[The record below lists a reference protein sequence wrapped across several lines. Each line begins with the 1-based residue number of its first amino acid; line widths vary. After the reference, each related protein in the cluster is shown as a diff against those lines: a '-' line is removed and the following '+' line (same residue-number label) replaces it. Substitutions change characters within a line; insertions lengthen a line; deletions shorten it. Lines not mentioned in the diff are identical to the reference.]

1 MERFGSAT
9 NDKQQEAHRLS
20 NKILQEKNRLL
31 CIARSKQWKAD
42 RYEEVKLTEQ
52 YKETRRRLNKKYYE
66 QRKMKSQ
73 QLSSLA

>member
-1 MERFGSAT
+1 MERIDSAT
-9 NDKQQEAHRLS
+9 NDKQKEAHRLS
-20 NKILQEKNRLL
+20 NKKYYEKNRLL

-42 RYEEVKLTEQ
+42 HYEEVKLTEQ